1 MIDLKG
7 ERLGLSFGVL
17 FGIEVDDDILDD
29 LKDEYSEF
37 NEETKTLEIGDSCPI
52 CGSRLDL
59 IDFSASGY
67 AGFLA
72 SVPVKLKVRGSPG

>member
-1 MIDLKG
+1 M
-7 ERLGLSFGVL
+7 SFGVL
-17 FGIEVDDDILDD
+17 FGIEVDDDIEDD
-29 LKDEYSEF
+29 LKNDYSEF
-37 NEETKTLEIGDSCPI
+37 VSETKTLEIGDSCPV
-52 CGSRLDL
+52 CDSRLDL